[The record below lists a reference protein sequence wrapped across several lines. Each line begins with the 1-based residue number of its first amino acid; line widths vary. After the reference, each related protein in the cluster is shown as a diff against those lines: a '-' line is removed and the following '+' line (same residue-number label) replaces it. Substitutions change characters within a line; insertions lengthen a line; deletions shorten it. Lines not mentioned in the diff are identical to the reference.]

1 MNLKAL
7 DTDTAKLVLDSLADG
22 VYVTDRDRKII
33 IWNAAAERM
42 TGWPA
47 SEIIGS
53 SCFDDIL
60 VHEDSDGHRLC
71 GEDTCP
77 LHRAI
82 ITEQPSTLSSMVFA
96 QTKTGQRIPVEV
108 SVAPVHDQNGNVVGG
123 VESFRDL
130 TPLLKDLEQART
142 IQNLAMHAEM
152 PHDDRIELAAI
163 NTPAGHV
170 TGDFFRSEMLG
181 ENSLVMMIADIMGHG
196 IAAALHTMQLRSL
209 WEEARQLLNQ
219 PALFMRHLNEQ
230 LYAVTREEDFFST
243 AFFGILDLTSLS
255 LRYVIA
261 GHPQPRIHHAG
272 QTATPLH
279 GHSPALGLLP
289 DISFQEQQETLQPND
304 ILLCFSDG
312 ALEIRG
318 QDHTELGPERLCA
331 LFAECDGTHL
341 NDRLRQLEAR
351 ALAFAQ
357 GVRFVDDFTL
367 MAVRLVSPEANP
379 SQKVEQK

>member
-7 DTDTAKLVLDSLADG
+7 DPDTAKLVLDSLADG
-22 VYVTDRDRKII
+22 VYVTDRDRKIV

-71 GEDTCP
+71 GKDTCP

-82 ITEQPSTLSSMVFA
+82 ITKQPSTLPSMVFA

-130 TPLLKDLEQART
+130 TPLLKDLEQARN

-163 NTPAGHV
+163 NTPADHV
-170 TGDFFRSEMLG
+170 TGDFCRSEMLDK
-181 ENSLVMMIADIMGHG
+181 NSLVMMVADIMGHG
-196 IAAALHTMQLRSL
+196 ISAALHTMQLRSL

-243 AFFGILDLTSLS
+243 AFFGILDLTTLT

-261 GHPQPRIHHAG
+261 GHPKPRIHHVG

-289 DISFQEQQETLQPND
+289 DISFQEQQQTLKPHD
-304 ILLCFSDG
+304 TLLCFSDG
-312 ALEIRG
+312 ALEVRG
-318 QDHTELGPERLCA
+318 LDNTELGPVRLCA

-341 NDRLRQLEAR
+341 NDRLRQLEER

-367 MAVRLVSPEANP
+367 MAVHLVPTGENP
-379 SQKVEQK
+379 SQKLEQK